1 MIRIGIL
8 ASHAGTTAQAVIDA
22 CHEGTIAATVAV
34 IISNNADS
42 QALDRARTH
51 GIPAVHLSRAV
62 HPDPDDLDQAI
73 TGTLTANDVDLVLLA
88 GYMRKV
94 GPSTLRRYHGKVVNV
109 HPALLPRHGGRGM
122 YGAAVHAAVL
132 ASGDQVTGATVHI
145 VTEEYDTGPA
155 LAQRQVAVDP
165 GDDVAAIEAKVRV
178 VERQLLIETL
188 ARLALSPDPT
198 GPARG

>member
-22 CHEGTIAATVAV
+22 CHEGTIAATVAF

-51 GIPAVHLSRAV
+51 GIPAVHLSRTV

>member
-51 GIPAVHLSRAV
+51 GIPAVHLSRTV